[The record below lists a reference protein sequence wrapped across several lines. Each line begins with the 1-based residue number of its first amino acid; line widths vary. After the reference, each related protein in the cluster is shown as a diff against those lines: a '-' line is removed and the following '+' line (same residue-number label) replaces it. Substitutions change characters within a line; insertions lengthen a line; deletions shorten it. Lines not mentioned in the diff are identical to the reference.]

1 MKTRLSNS
9 MELKNEEFLAGGKSL
24 ACIFSMKLSRPIS
37 KKKLAGFEVMKT
49 LSIYPKMELLN

>member
-9 MELKNEEFLAGGKSL
+9 MLLKNVYLAGGKRL

-37 KKKLAGFEVMKT
+37 KKKLAGFELMKT
-49 LSIYPKMELLN
+49 LSIYPKMALLN